1 MNPRKRII
9 LGVTLLAAT
18 FLITLQEGIIGHL
31 LSRALGY
38 LFGQT
43 CTGVIGVAMLVSGL
57 VLVLPRDFI
66 GRFIRWGTS
75 GREARV
81 DRVRRE
87 MIAHERRAAVPQPI
101 EVEEVESVKLP
112 PAVPPA
118 HRMRLDDVRGALK
131 QLGYKSHEYDGLV
144 KAMDPTVPFEVLV
157 KGALKKLQ
165 EKRN

>member
-1 MNPRKRII
+1 MNSRKRVII
-9 LGVTLLAAT
+9 GISLLVAT
-18 FLITLQEGIIGHL
+18 FFITLHEGAIGHIL
-31 LSRALGY
+31 ARVCGF

-43 CTGVIGVAMLVSGL
+43 GTAVLAVAMFLIGT
-57 VLVLPRDFI
+57 VLILPRDFL
-66 GRFIRWGTS
+66 GRFIRWGVR

-87 MIAHERRAAVPQPI
+87 MIAHERRAAVPEPI
-101 EVEEVESVKLP
+101 EVEEAVKTP
-112 PAVPPA
+112 IPPA
-118 HRMRLDDVRGALK
+118 HRMRLDDVRGALR
-131 QLGYKSHEYDGLV
+131 QLGYKTPEFDGLV